1 MTNET
6 EIERAEKKLAQAK
19 ARLQSLKARASARER
34 KFDTRR
40 KIILGGALLERAA
53 RGDELARRIIA
64 EVTKTL
70 PRKADQ
76 SAFNGWSVSQNTK
89 GATE

>member
-1 MTNET
+1 MTNS
-6 EIERAEKKLAQAK
+6 EIEKAEKKLAQAK
-19 ARLQSLKARASARER
+19 ARLQGLKARASAKER
-34 KFDTRR
+34 KLDTRR

-64 EVTKTL
+64 EVTTTL

-76 SAFNGWSVSQNTK
+76 SAFDGWNISQNIEEV
-89 GATE
+89 GE